1 MPNVEETMTS
11 TFEEL
16 RSFLRESDK
25 GSVFDSLIAVELG
38 LDHYETYW
46 AAHCDMSPD
55 LDFENL
61 VVGFLTDIYEMIG
74 EGADIDA
81 LVSQVADE

>member
-1 MPNVEETMTS
+1 MPHAETIMIS
-11 TFEEL
+11 FEEL
-16 RSFLRESDK
+16 RSFLHESDK
-25 GSVFDSLIAVELG
+25 GAVFDSLIAVELG

-46 AAHCDMSPD
+46 AAHCDMSPEM
-55 LDFENL
+55 DFESL

-74 EGADIDA
+74 EGTDIDA